1 MNEQQPVITGI
12 SDSTAPYGAHYAL
25 SDQPAQTADTM
36 LTVARRSARLLSEQ
50 GWEGDGEAYDLG
62 AFPGDM
68 DALADALGRALTL
81 AERVSFEGA
90 VRALLGAS

>member
-1 MNEQQPVITGI
+1 MNEQPIITGI

-25 SDQPAQTADTM
+25 SDQPAQIADTM
-36 LTVARRSARLLSEQ
+36 LALARQSARLLSEN
-50 GWEGDGEAYDLG
+50 GWEGDGESYDLG
-62 AFPGDM
+62 AFPGDV
-68 DALADALGRALTL
+68 DALTDALGRAPTL